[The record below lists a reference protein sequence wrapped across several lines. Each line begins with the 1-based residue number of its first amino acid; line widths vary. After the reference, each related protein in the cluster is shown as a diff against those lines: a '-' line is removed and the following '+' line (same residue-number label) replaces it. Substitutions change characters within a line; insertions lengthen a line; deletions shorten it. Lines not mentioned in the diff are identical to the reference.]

1 MNTNKPVI
9 GKHSNVQKGIRRDS
23 KNKKYILIELLTED
37 KQPTGHEYNSNADAN
52 DKNKLGHIYQGDFD
66 FNTGKCTLNKKVS
79 YGAWKNT
86 EDFIQWT
93 ALQNASLVSVKKETA
108 YRKDYLDDLE
118 TRLYKERKAYADA
131 KKRGDYATMGAIR
144 ELLFTALTK

>member
-1 MNTNKPVI
+1 MNTDKPVT
-9 GKHSNVQKGIRRDS
+9 GKHFYVHKGIRKDS

-37 KQPTGHEYNSNADAN
+37 KQPTGHEYNFSADAN

-66 FNTGKCTLNKKVS
+66 FNTGKCTLNKKYS
-79 YGAWKNT
+79 HGAWQNT

-108 YRKDYLDDLE
+108 YRKEYLDDLE
-118 TRLYKERKAYADA
+118 SRLYKERKAYADA
-131 KKRGDYATMGAIR
+131 KKRGDYDTMGAIR
-144 ELLFTALTK
+144 ELLFSALTK